1 MKPNFN
7 RGIDVYKH
15 LMDKVTHNCQCY
27 ADTTDFD
34 GNPDDMILDY
44 CRMNIR
50 ELIGIIP
57 VNDLLHLYSAFE
69 YKIKD
74 CSKEKNIVD
83 QCVEFLFNN
92 MEIALAKL
100 YAWTVHKDDGV
111 GNTFHCF
118 WHFYVVLHNFAQIA
132 FFQTFLHLP
141 NPL

>member
-15 LMDKVTHNCQCY
+15 LINKVTENCKKY

-44 CRMNIR
+44 CRTNIR

-74 CSKEKNIVD
+74 CSKEKNIVN
-83 QCVEFLFNN
+83 QTVEFLFNN
-92 MEIALAKL
+92 MEIELAKL
-100 YAWTVHKDDGV
+100 YAWTVYEGY
-111 GNTFHCF
+111 GFGGTFHNF
-118 WHFYVVLHNFAQIA
+118 WHFYVLLYNFA
-132 FFQTFLHLP
+132 
-141 NPL
+141 